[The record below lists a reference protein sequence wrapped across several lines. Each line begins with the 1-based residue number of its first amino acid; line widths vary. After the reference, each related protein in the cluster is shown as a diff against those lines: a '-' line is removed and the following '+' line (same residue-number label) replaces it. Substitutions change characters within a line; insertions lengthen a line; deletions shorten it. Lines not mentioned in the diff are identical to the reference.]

1 MEVAVFDASL
11 SLPLL
16 ALAQLDDRVTTWGVS
31 GLGLWGRRDG
41 AGAAAWPWSRASERQ
56 ADQRR
61 RGGRRAATRC
71 AQRACGA
78 RRREEGGAVR
88 RSAGLGGRRAAA
100 RRGGGSVGRA
110 GDWPTALRVPSSD

>member
-61 RGGRRAATRC
+61 RGG
-71 AQRACGA
+71 G
-78 RRREEGGAVR
+78 
-88 RSAGLGGRRAAA
+88 RAAA
-100 RRGGGSVGRA
+100 RGAAAGGRRRCAAQRRVGRA
-110 GDWPTALRVPSSD
+110 PGGCAARGWECGTSGRLADCPASAK